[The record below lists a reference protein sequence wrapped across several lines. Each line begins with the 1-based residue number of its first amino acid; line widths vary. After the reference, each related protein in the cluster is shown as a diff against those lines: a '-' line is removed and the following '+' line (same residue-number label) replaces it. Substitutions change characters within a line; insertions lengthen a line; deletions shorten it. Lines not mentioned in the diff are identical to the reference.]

1 MDRHYII
8 TLLDQ
13 VRNSNPLIHNITN
26 EVVMNFTA
34 NGLLALG
41 ASPIMALS
49 KEEVADIS
57 KVADALVLNMGTL
70 NPEKIESMILAGHAA
85 NEHSVPVV
93 LDPVGVGATGFR
105 TEAAKEIVK
114 KVRLSAV
121 RGNAAEIANLIGEPW
136 SIRGVDVGK
145 GKGDMIALAI
155 KAAEQLKCVVIIT
168 GEKDVITDG
177 NNTFLITNGHP
188 LLTRVTGT
196 GCLLTAVIGAFVA
209 VEQNIL
215 LAGAAALITY
225 GVAASIAAEKTEN
238 NGPSSFQVEFI
249 NQLYKVTTEQ
259 VEQMALIDKV

>member
-1 MDRHYII
+1 MDLNYFIA
-8 TLLDQ
+8 LLDK
-13 VRNSNPLIHNITN
+13 VRESNPLIHNITN

-70 NPEKIESMILAGHAA
+70 SQKKIESMILAGHSA
-85 NEHSVPVV
+85 NVHGVPVI
-93 LDPVGVGATGFR
+93 LDPVGVGATNFR

-114 KVRLSAV
+114 KVQLSAV

-136 SIRGVDVGK
+136 DIRGVDVGT
-145 GKGDMIALAI
+145 GKVDVNALAI
-155 KAAEQLKCVVIIT
+155 RAAEELKCVVIIT

-177 NNTFLITNGHP
+177 NNTFLIKNGHP

-209 VEQNIL
+209 VEQNVL
-215 LAGAAALITY
+215 LAGTAALVTY
-225 GVAASIAAEKTEN
+225 GVAASIAAEKTEIE
-238 NGPSSFQVEFI
+238 GPASFQVEFI
-249 NQLYKVTTEQ
+249 NQLYKVTPEQ
-259 VEQMALIDKV
+259 VGQVALIQKV